1 MLHVTAT
8 SVICNTQ
15 PIQRASIDNLL
26 STHSLRILLWE
37 RELQQQESELKEL
50 RLKLKTREATLDQ
63 REKDLTGT
71 KKDLMTL
78 LYM

>member
-1 MLHVTAT
+1 MLQVTAT

-26 STHSLRILLWE
+26 STRSLRLLLWE
-37 RELQQQESELKEL
+37 RELQQEESELKEL
-50 RLKLKTREATLDQ
+50 RIKLKTREAALDQ

-71 KKDLMTL
+71 ERD
-78 LYM
+78 